1 MAGFLRFVAWFV
13 LLVAGFVL
21 VGLPLVMG
29 PLLANTVRDMGVRAD
44 TVDVSVALLDPGL
57 ILGRSRQVTIDA
69 TNVDM
74 SPATIGSFH
83 LGLGNVDY
91 FERTFESVSG
101 DLRDVSLTMGN
112 DAVSASSATL
122 AGTADEA
129 TITARFAPDQVAQLL
144 RVAAAREGLTL
155 QKVTV
160 TSSGVRVTVR
170 DIEADARLL
179 VRGGALLIDPGIGG
193 PQVLLQ
199 PKPSD
204 PWQLTDVW
212 FSDGGMNL
220 SGTVDVAD
228 IARNLAQGAD

>member
-1 MAGFLRFVAWFV
+1 VGGFLRFVAWFV

-21 VGLPLVMG
+21 VGLPLLVG
-29 PLLANTVRDMGVRAD
+29 PLLAGTVRDMGVRAD
-44 TVDVSVALLDPGL
+44 SVEVSVALFDPGL

-74 SPATIGSFH
+74 APATIGSFH
-83 LGLGNVDY
+83 LGLGNVSY
-91 FERTFESVSG
+91 FERSFETVSG
-101 DLRDVSLTMGN
+101 NLGNVSLAMSN
-112 DAVSASSATL
+112 DTVSATSATL

-129 TITARFAPDQVAQLL
+129 TITARFAPDQVEQLL
-144 RVAAAREGLTL
+144 KVAAAREGLSL

-160 TSSGVRVTVR
+160 TSGGVRVTVH
-170 DIEADARLL
+170 DVEAEARLL
-179 VRGGALLIDPGIGG
+179 VRGGALLIDPGVGG

-220 SGTVDVAD
+220 SGTIDVAD
-228 IARNLAQGAD
+228 IARGLAPGS

>member
-21 VGLPLVMG
+21 VGLPLLVG
-29 PLLANTVRDMGVRAD
+29 PLLANTVRDMGLRAD
-44 TVDVSVALLDPGL
+44 SVDVSVALLDPGL
-57 ILGRSRQVTIDA
+57 VLGRSRQVTIDA

-74 SPATIGSFH
+74 APATIGSLH

-91 FERTFESVSG
+91 FERSFESVSG
-101 DLRDVSLTMGN
+101 DLTDVSLTMGN
-112 DAVSASSATL
+112 DNVSAESATI
-122 AGTADEA
+122 AGTANAA
-129 TITARFAPDQVAQLL
+129 TVTAHFGADQVAQLL
-144 RVAAAREGLTL
+144 TVAAAREGLTL

-160 TSSGVRVTVR
+160 TDSGVRVMVH

-179 VRGGALLIDPGIGG
+179 VRGGALLIDPGVGG

-220 SGTVDVAD
+220 MGTLDVAD
-228 IARNLAQGAD
+228 IAQDLAQGR